1 MHNMSGQE
9 FKDIIVEIDHTI
21 ARVWIN
27 RPHKRNAL
35 TGKIFKE
42 LLKTFKML
50 HNNRQIRLVVLR
62 GKDNVLSAG
71 ADIEW
76 MQQTGREG
84 FIKNVLQSKLIAD
97 CLYHFF
103 SLPQI
108 TMVVV
113 EKNAFGGILG
123 FIAAADIAISEQD
136 AILCFP
142 EVRLGI
148 APAAIMPYVMHKTK
162 GLHLNPWIYS
172 GRTFTARQALG
183 SGLIDMI
190 VPNSELEKNI
200 NELCESID
208 KVSSHALRATKR
220 LVGLFRPPITFR
232 IKTYTYLLLARL
244 RRSRHGQEG
253 LKAFLEKRE
262 PRWEN

>member
-1 MHNMSGQE
+1 MKADFQN
-9 FKDIIVEIDHTI
+9 FKDIVVNIENSVAWI
-21 ARVWIN
+21 WIN

-35 TGKIFKE
+35 TGRVFKE
-42 LLKTFKML
+42 LLQTFQAIH
-50 HNNRQIRLVVLR
+50 HNKQIRLVILR

-76 MQQTGREG
+76 MQKTGREG
-84 FIKNVLQSKLIAD
+84 FLKNILQSKLIAD

-103 SLPQI
+103 NLPQV
-108 TMVVV
+108 TMIVV

-123 FIAAADIAISEQD
+123 FIAAADIAISEQE
-136 AILCFP
+136 AIFCFP

-162 GLHLNPWIYS
+162 GTQLNPWIFS
-172 GRTFTARQALG
+172 GRIFTARQAAS
-183 SGLIDMI
+183 SGLVDICT
-190 VPNSELEKNI
+190 PNPELEKTV
-200 NELCESID
+200 NEIVEGIS
-208 KVSSHALRATKR
+208 KVSLQALLATKK
-220 LVGLFRPPITFR
+220 LMGLFKPPITFR

-244 RRSRHGQEG
+244 KRSRHGQEG
-253 LKAFLEKRE
+253 LQAFLEKRE

>member
-1 MHNMSGQE
+1 MKTDFHN
-9 FKDIIVEIDHTI
+9 FKDIIVNIENSVAWI
-21 ARVWIN
+21 WIN

-35 TGKIFKE
+35 TGRVFME
-42 LLKTFKML
+42 LLRTFQAI
-50 HNNRQIRLVVLR
+50 HHNRQIRLVILR

-76 MQQTGREG
+76 MQSTGRAG
-84 FIKNVLQSKLIAD
+84 FFKNVLQSKLIAD

-103 SLPQI
+103 NLPQV

-123 FIAAADIAISEQD
+123 FIAAADIVVAEQE

-142 EVRLGI
+142 EVKLGI

-162 GLHLNPWIYS
+162 GTHLNPWIYS
-172 GRTFTARQALG
+172 GRIFTARQAT
-183 SGLIDMI
+183 SAGLVDICT
-190 VPNSELEKNI
+190 PNPELEKAV
-200 NELCESID
+200 NEMVEGII
-208 KVSSHALRATKR
+208 KVSHQALRATKR
-220 LVGLFRPPITFR
+220 LMALFKPPITFR
-232 IKTYTYLLLARL
+232 LKAYTYLLLARL
-244 RRSRHGQEG
+244 KRSRDGQEG
-253 LKAFLEKRE
+253 LQAFLEKRE